1 MATIT
6 LEYNGR
12 NGFAQ
17 KLIDTVL
24 ASKLFAVVEPHAHKE
39 TRNKN
44 FEKTLKAIDE
54 IKSGKVIHCK
64 TFEDYKNAVK

>member
-24 ASKLFAVVEPHAHKE
+24 ASKLFAVVEPNTQ

>member
-24 ASKLFAVVEPHAHKE
+24 ASKLFAVVEPNTQA
-39 TRNKN
+39 RNKN